1 MAIRQ
6 SLLTLLK
13 KENEAWIQ
21 KDPQALQLMSQRFQ
35 VEIQQLNQQL
45 LEKEKRLERLRQVF
59 QEKANQIRDIVQHL
73 LGYELQMDQEKV
85 RLKNTRH
92 LAEIEFDMISQSIRL
107 LRTNDSLSNLWKI
120 YVEQQQWIPGL
131 LAAITLN
138 NN

>member
-1 MAIRQ
+1 LAIRQ